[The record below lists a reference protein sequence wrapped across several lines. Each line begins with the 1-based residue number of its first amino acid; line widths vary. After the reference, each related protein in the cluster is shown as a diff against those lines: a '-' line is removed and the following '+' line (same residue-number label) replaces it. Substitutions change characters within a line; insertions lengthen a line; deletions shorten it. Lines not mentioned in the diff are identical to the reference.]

1 MPVNLGEAVSNVLGQ
16 DNMALRPEDVVT
28 VYSQN
33 ELAQV
38 PTVTVRGQV
47 RKPAPIR

>member
-1 MPVNLGEAVSNVLGQ
+1 
-16 DNMALRPEDVVT
+16 VVT

-47 RKPAPIR
+47 RKPGAYPLIPGMTVRELVYAQAV